1 MSDRAA
7 FEKLLFEG
15 TLAAFRLL
23 SLEELLDNLKGL
35 SDMDLPSEIGE
46 FPMLVLKAAIIEKQT
61 QRALN

>member
-23 SLEELLDNLKGL
+23 SLDELQDNLDSL
-35 SDMDLPSEIGE
+35 LEMELPGEIGE
-46 FPMLVLKAAIIEKQT
+46 FPKAILIAAIAEKQA
-61 QRALN
+61 QRAMN